1 MHYYF
6 LHPKAAGVACCSWV
20 VKGAPTTQALS
31 PVCVETS
38 DAARR
43 LAQQG
48 AVAPTDFEGLV
59 AALASQPAAAAA
71 AASPAAPPGMD
82 SAAPSPP
89 PPRLLKSFFKKTFHV
104 SPFMGM
110 DQVRDCDGILV
121 IRLLKSRCRG
131 PCCV

>member
-6 LHPKAAGVACCSWV
+6 LHPKADGVTCSWV
-20 VKGAPTTQALS
+20 VKNMGTPVAAQELS

-38 DAARR
+38 EAALR

-59 AALASQPAAAAA
+59 AALASQPAAGPA
-71 AASPAAPPGMD
+71 AASPALNVPAQ
-82 SAAPSPP
+82 SPS
-89 PPRLLKSFFKKTFHV
+89 PPRLLKSYFRKAFHV

-110 DQVRDCDGILV
+110 DQVRV
-121 IRLLKSRCRG
+121 
-131 PCCV
+131 

>member
-6 LHPKAAGVACCSWV
+6 LHPKADGVTCSWV
-20 VKGAPTTQALS
+20 VKSRGTPAAQALS

-38 DAARR
+38 DAALR

-59 AALASQPAAAAA
+59 AALASQPAAG
-71 AASPAAPPGMD
+71 PAAGP
-82 SAAPSPP
+82 AANALPVLEVPAQSPS
-89 PPRLLKSFFKKTFHV
+89 PPRLLKSFFRKAFHV

-110 DQVRDCDGILV
+110 DQVRVREGSGTV
-121 IRLLKSRCRG
+121 
-131 PCCV
+131 